1 MDEHRRRKYFGD
13 DLATVPDGPPGGP
26 EPLFQRQVFTVCFRS
41 PHDMSRSMR
50 PDCIGMYG
58 SEETCADCD
67 WQQECKKM
75 DENIE
80 SSATRGGTHVRLT
93 GKYKEK
99 KYKPKTS
106 R

>member
-1 MDEHRRRKYFGD
+1 MM
-13 DLATVPDGPPGGP
+13 
-26 EPLFQRQVFTVCFRS
+26 RS
-41 PHDMSRSMR
+41 RR

-58 SEETCADCD
+58 LQDDCADCD
-67 WQQECKKM
+67 WQLECKKR
-75 DENIE
+75 DDGIE
-80 SSATRGGTHVRLT
+80 SSATRSGTHVRLT

>member
-1 MDEHRRRKYFGD
+1 
-13 DLATVPDGPPGGP
+13 
-26 EPLFQRQVFTVCFRS
+26 
-41 PHDMSRSMR
+41 
-50 PDCIGMYG
+50 MYG
-58 SEETCADCD
+58 FEENCAECD

-80 SSATRGGTHVRLT
+80 SSATRSGTHVRLT

>member
-1 MDEHRRRKYFGD
+1 MPWFY
-13 DLATVPDGPPGGP
+13 
-26 EPLFQRQVFTVCFRS
+26 RQVLKVWFRT
-41 PHDMSRSMR
+41 PHDMSRSRR

-58 SEETCADCD
+58 SEEDCADCD
-67 WQQECKKM
+67 WQLECRKM
-75 DENIE
+75 DESIE

-93 GKYKEK
+93 GKYTEK

>member
-1 MDEHRRRKYFGD
+1 
-13 DLATVPDGPPGGP
+13 
-26 EPLFQRQVFTVCFRS
+26 
-41 PHDMSRSMR
+41 MSRSRR

-58 SEETCADCD
+58 SEEDCADCD
-67 WQQECKKM
+67 WQLECRKM

>member
-1 MDEHRRRKYFGD
+1 LPWFY
-13 DLATVPDGPPGGP
+13 
-26 EPLFQRQVFTVCFRS
+26 RQVLKVWFRT
-41 PHDMSRSMR
+41 PHDMSRSRR

-58 SEETCADCD
+58 SEEDCADCD
-67 WQQECKKM
+67 WQLECRKM

>member
-1 MDEHRRRKYFGD
+1 MMM
-13 DLATVPDGPPGGP
+13 
-26 EPLFQRQVFTVCFRS
+26 RS
-41 PHDMSRSMR
+41 RR

-58 SEETCADCD
+58 FQDDCADCD
-67 WQQECKKM
+67 WQLECKKM
-75 DENIE
+75 DDGIE
-80 SSATRGGTHVRLT
+80 SSATRSGTHMRLT

>member
-1 MDEHRRRKYFGD
+1 
-13 DLATVPDGPPGGP
+13 
-26 EPLFQRQVFTVCFRS
+26 
-41 PHDMSRSMR
+41 
-50 PDCIGMYG
+50 MY
-58 SEETCADCD
+58 SFEEECNECE
-67 WQQECKKM
+67 WELECKKM

-80 SSATRGGTHVRLT
+80 SSVTRTGTHVRLT

>member
-1 MDEHRRRKYFGD
+1 MMM
-13 DLATVPDGPPGGP
+13 
-26 EPLFQRQVFTVCFRS
+26 RS
-41 PHDMSRSMR
+41 RR

-58 SEETCADCD
+58 FQDDCSDCD
-67 WQQECKKM
+67 WQLECKKM
-75 DENIE
+75 DDGIE
-80 SSATRGGTHVRLT
+80 SSATRSGTHMRLT